1 MQTPGNYGPLSV
13 ARDAQTIQ
21 FLQVLPATLMVYDC
35 MLSLDD
41 EVEYIWKKRLS
52 IISVVYIIFRYLGT
66 VYILFSTA
74 EFIANENTTN
84 MVVTYDFPGLDMWFS
99 CLAYWFVQIILAL
112 RLYVLYGGS
121 RKVLITI
128 ASGLVAEGIVM
139 TVCVVLLTISADDI
153 LSNLGFKVSEFP
165 NVALKIYVNY
175 SAMVACEC
183 LLFSLAFA
191 AAVRRHRASLGP
203 LPANWSGV
211 KRLRDIII
219 EGNVFYF
226 LVNMLYSIVYL
237 VVSLT
242 LPVEWLLGILGLGS
256 CIAILSGCHL
266 ILHVRSVASQS
277 RTSSLGDVPDEHETE
292 FSRPPLVSSHS
303 NGSYAPC

>member
-1 MQTPGNYGPLSV
+1 MFVSSQREMQTAGNYSPLSV

-21 FLQVLPATLMVYDC
+21 FLQVLPATLMVYDYI
-35 MLSLDD
+35 LSLDD
-41 EVEYIWKKRLS
+41 EVEYIWQKKRLS
-52 IISVVYIIFRYLGT
+52 FVTVFYLIFRYLGT

-84 MVVTYDFPGLDMWFS
+84 MVVTYDFPGLDMWLS

-112 RLYVLYGGS
+112 RLYALYGGS

-128 ASGLVAEGIVM
+128 VSGLVVEGSVM
-139 TVCVVLLTISADDI
+139 TVCVALLTISADNI

-191 AAVRRHRASLGP
+191 AAVRRHLASLGP
-203 LPANWSGV
+203 LPTNWSGV
-211 KRLRDIII
+211 KRLRDTII

-226 LVNMLYSIVYL
+226 LRLSPYL
-237 VVSLT
+237 ACPKCSFTASHFVSWRYT
-242 LPVEWLLGILGLGS
+242 
-256 CIAILSGCHL
+256 
-266 ILHVRSVASQS
+266 
-277 RTSSLGDVPDEHETE
+277 
-292 FSRPPLVSSHS
+292 
-303 NGSYAPC
+303 